1 MHNNFYC
8 RLTINLI
15 CTFATAKIHGVRYA
29 VRPATR
35 SKMKQL
41 PAVGCLLLLVS
52 WVACAPVPLG
62 SYPSSYVVN
71 ALSAKLADFL
81 DPADLDC
88 ESCKI
93 IVGVLQQLMMR
104 NATEDEITHIIARIC
119 IDLKIEDQ
127 HVCKLIVVEFKVHSN
142 CSSHTSRRVVAP

>member
-1 MHNNFYC
+1 
-8 RLTINLI
+8 
-15 CTFATAKIHGVRYA
+15 
-29 VRPATR
+29 
-35 SKMKQL
+35 MKQL
-41 PAVGCLLLLVS
+41 SVVSCVLLLVS
-52 WVACAPVPLG
+52 WVACAPVPPD
-62 SYPSSYVVN
+62 SYPSNYVVN
-71 ALSAKLADFL
+71 ALSAKLANLL

-127 HVCKLIVVEFKVHSN
+127 NVCNMIVVEFKVYSMRAA
-142 CSSHTSRRVVAP
+142 TPRVGAN

>member
-1 MHNNFYC
+1 
-8 RLTINLI
+8 
-15 CTFATAKIHGVRYA
+15 
-29 VRPATR
+29 
-35 SKMKQL
+35 MKQL
-41 PAVGCLLLLVS
+41 PVMSCVLLLVS

-62 SYPSSYVVN
+62 SYPSRYVVN
-71 ALSAKLADFL
+71 ALSAKLADL
-81 DPADLDC
+81 RDPADLDC

-127 HVCKLIVVEFKVHSN
+127 NVCNLIVVEFKVHS
-142 CSSHTSRRVVAP
+142 VQ